1 MVYKQKEIYVIILI
15 YKQIVRYLE
24 KSNKKREVDVME
36 NKKSQ
41 IMKRVAMFVMAF
53 VMVLTTVLVPAPVK
67 AADQSNG
74 FIVASYTMVK
84 GEKWNLVVHN
94 VDNKAKPTYK
104 TNKKAVAT
112 VNKKGVV
119 TAKKPGNA
127 VITVTWK
134 EGKDTYQAKA
144 KIKVKKSITYAEAI
158 KRVNTELNLLYDYA
172 CYFAETN
179 GWLDND
185 EAVEYLNACAE
196 AVNDANTVVADVNS
210 YSDED
215 IAAVLEEIEAMVTTM
230 DKVLPYL
237 TQPNA

>member
-1 MVYKQKEIYVIILI
+1 
-15 YKQIVRYLE
+15 
-24 KSNKKREVDVME
+24 ME
-36 NKKSQ
+36 NKRTQ
-41 IMKRVAMFVMAF
+41 IMKRVAMFVLA
-53 VMVLTTVLVPAPVK
+53 VAVLFTTVSMPVPAK

-84 GEKWNLVVHN
+84 GEKWTLVLHN
-94 VDNKAKPTYK
+94 AGDNARPVYK
-104 TNKKAVAT
+104 TNKKAVAA
-112 VNKKGVV
+112 VNKNGVV

-179 GWLDND
+179 GWLDD
-185 EAVEYLNACAE
+185 DKAVEYLNACADV
-196 AVNDANTVVADVNS
+196 VNDANTVVADIDS

-215 IAAVLEEIEAMVTTM
+215 IEEVLEEIEAMVTTM
-230 DKVLPYL
+230 DEVLPYL